1 MGGRG
6 MLPTSTVDIDHNSS
20 SSAAPRGLSGGS
32 RGGIG
37 SSGRA
42 SRLGSESG
50 ARSSRQLSRQEEG
63 LSGDS
68 AWVTCE
74 VATAISRDLVGKA
87 ERWKLLAKE
96 PLTGNGSPP
105 CHDHSQLPEI
115 DPVLACDVDKHQVAS
130 IYAKDALAGRQSPA
144 CIHDQSSLRALKLI
158 RNKSWNQLLNVCT
171 IIHLILPMVEIQRCL
186 PCMGMQRLPE
196 ALNSNSLHQGWRPTL
211 LGSMWV
217 ECLLWL
223 LYAYDLYQVTL
234 SSSTYVHDRIDASIR
249 GGRSGGN
256 KEPVRSA
263 SLAKLPPWQLARTCM
278 VALLGFGLLTN
289 IFAHYMFGITWHRW
303 SRVTLPFLF
312 ISRRTYLKHFVGGMI
327 RVLPRMLPVG
337 FLMSF
342 VVFFYG
348 FLGYI
353 VYRDEPRDSS
363 ILGDLDLFS
372 EPTSSALTFLRM
384 FTSIP
389 FMLDVEQIYRGKK
402 GIQVM
407 GLSYGVIMVIFLGAL
422 VPAVANRN
430 FQHQSK
436 ESYNWVK
443 EQRKLALTRAY
454 MLLKRGNGTVGRDDW
469 VRLMAC
475 LRPDCDAA
483 HTSALF
489 DAARKAEDQITSLP
503 EEDDRNRLSKEGFF
517 MLCALGTANFSRAQ
531 KERTG
536 KVPNGRRSAGKWKQ
550 VRQRLDGILSWSMP
564 GSNFPLSRQVLN
576 VALVVQGYQVVLEG
590 DDPERRPGW
599 AYPLGACL
607 IAYFCVHASL
617 RMLAE
622 GARSYMKQ
630 WRHALGMCLNLI
642 GVAYYTGFWFDGE
655 GWRSLYHILQAS
667 RVVVLWNVLHRLGS
681 TSSEVATRLE
691 FVFPAV
697 LRASFVLFSVTYSYA
712 VLAYAMYC
720 STPLGTKPLEG
731 VADHSMMKRWAVYK
745 EVISFASLYQS
756 FASLTDVIMLSNWP
770 MFMDAAGDA
779 GGVVTA
785 RIFFYSFKVLTFYFV
800 MPVMLG
806 FIVQSYMAAQ
816 LPGCDA
822 THKPGTSAT
831 PLTGGSSDAISFSR
845 KSQKDGGGAFRGGRG
860 AGEADPLLPV
870 RSQRDKGRGTGIGE
884 GTGVSDLLSS
894 SRRSYSDGSDGP
906 AAAGEARAG
915 AGGGVGVEFGS
926 VGGKALGK
934 NGAGSKDGASD
945 TPYGGKFGYSTLA
958 DGAQNEVD
966 VLALVDEGTKNG
978 VPGGGMVDLGGN
990 MEAAL
995 NNDGSLSSSEEDNS
1009 APVVIT
1015 SHARSMSQTFW
1026 GAEQANDHEQGG
1038 TTLASTEMQDNLTR
1052 LETENASLR
1061 ALVDSMQMDL
1071 QMANARLYEELQTPS
1086 RDRSPSPARAP
1097 SRRGVGGMDGSGLGG
1112 KPLSFM
1118 SPENVAPL
1126 RKRVGSANSS
1136 IGGELE
1142 AIVETED
1149 EEVGIL

>member
-1 MGGRG
+1 MESDKLLPSSLGGAGGRG
-6 MLPTSTVDIDHNSS
+6 VLPTNHTDVDYSS
-20 SSAAPRGLSGGS
+20 G
-32 RGGIG
+32 GGIG
-37 SSGRA
+37 NSARA
-42 SRLGSESG
+42 ARLGSGSG
-50 ARSSRQLSRQEEG
+50 GRPARVLSRQEEV

-68 AWVTCE
+68 ARVACE

-96 PLTGNGSPP
+96 PLTVTGTAPFR
-105 CHDHSQLPEI
+105 DHSQLPEV
-115 DPVLACDVDKHQVAS
+115 DPLLVCDVDKHEVAS
-130 IYAKDALAGRQSPA
+130 IYVKDALAGRESPA
-144 CIHDQSSLRALKLI
+144 CIHDQSSLGALKLV
-158 RNKSWNQLLNVCT
+158 RNKAWNQLLNVCT

-186 PCMGMQRLPE
+186 PCMGMQRLPHS
-196 ALNSNSLHQGWRPTL
+196 LDSNSLHKGWRPTL

-223 LYAYDLYQVTL
+223 LYAYDLYQVKR
-234 SSSTYVHDRIDASIR
+234 SSSTYVHERIDASIR
-249 GGRSGGN
+249 GGGSTES
-256 KEPVRSA
+256 KIPVRSA

-289 IFAHYMFGITWHRW
+289 IFAHYVFGITWHRW
-303 SRVTLPFLF
+303 SRITLPFLF

-327 RVLPRMLPVG
+327 RVLPRMLPVA

-353 VYRDEPRDSS
+353 VYRHEPRDSTL
-363 ILGDLDLFS
+363 LGDLDLFS
-372 EPTSSALTFLRM
+372 EPTSSALTFLRI

-436 ESYNWVK
+436 ESYSWVK

-454 MLLKRGNGTVGRDDW
+454 MLLKREDGTVGRDDW

-489 DAARKAEDQITSLP
+489 DAAKKAEDQIASLS
-503 EEDDRNRLSKEGFF
+503 EEDDRNRLSKGGFF

-536 KVPNGRRSAGKWKQ
+536 LNGRRPATKWKRA
-550 VRQRLDGILSWSMP
+550 RQRLDDILSWSTP

-576 VALVVQGYQVVLEG
+576 VALVVQGYQVILEG

-607 IAYFCVHASL
+607 IAYFCVLASL

-622 GARSYMKQ
+622 GARSYLKQ

-642 GVAYYTGFWFDGE
+642 GVVYYTGFWFDGE

-720 STPLGTKPLEG
+720 STPLGTQPIEG
-731 VADHSMMKRWAVYK
+731 VADHSMMKRWAAYDD
-745 EVISFASLYQS
+745 VISFASLYQS

-770 MFMDAAGDA
+770 MFMDAAGDV

-816 LPGCDA
+816 LPGHDPTNKA
-822 THKPGTSAT
+822 GLSGAPRAGGPSD
-831 PLTGGSSDAISFSR
+831 PLSFSR
-845 KSQKDGGGAFRGGRG
+845 RSNKDKGAGWVGGERGD
-860 AGEADPLLPV
+860 GEADPLL
-870 RSQRDKGRGTGIGE
+870 SHRDRGRGTGVRARERVG
-884 GTGVSDLLSS
+884 DMLSS
-894 SRRSYSDGSDGP
+894 SRRSYSDGAERP
-906 AAAGEARAG
+906 AVVDEASVGVG
-915 AGGGVGVEFGS
+915 AGFGMIGAK
-926 VGGKALGK
+926 VAGK

-958 DGAQNEVD
+958 DGAQKEVD
-966 VLALVDEGTKNG
+966 VLALVDDGTKSG
-978 VPGGGMVDLGGN
+978 MSVPGGGGVDLGGDVD

-995 NNDGSLSSSEEDNS
+995 NGDDSSSSSEEDNS

-1026 GAEQANDHEQGG
+1026 GAEQAKDHEQGG
-1038 TTLASTEMQDNLTR
+1038 TTLASTEMQENLTR

-1071 QMANARLYEELQTPS
+1071 QMANARLYDELQTPS

-1097 SRRGVGGMDGSGLGG
+1097 SRRGGVGGIDASGLGG
-1112 KPLSFM
+1112 KALSTI
-1118 SPENVAPL
+1118 SPENMAPL

-1149 EEVGIL
+1149 EEVGLV